1 MSVKNNILMSNIS
14 NYYNIYYYTLPLI
27 TPKLNNMI
35 KGGIALNPEFKKI
48 WCY

>member
-14 NYYNIYYYTLPLI
+14 NYYNIYYYSLPLI

-35 KGGIALNPEFKKI
+35 NGSIALISGYKKI
-48 WCY
+48 